1 MAAITFQP
9 MPTTAVGIA
18 STVAYG
24 VASTAAFTI
33 DPDYTGTV
41 GLSTNAAGL
50 GILSIHEK
58 VGYEVEDLGLA
69 NNILVVSLINK

>member
-24 VASTAAFTI
+24 VASTASYTI
-33 DPDYTGTV
+33 GPDFTGTV
-41 GLSTNAAGL
+41 GVSTNAAGL
-50 GILSIHEK
+50 CILSNTREGWLRGRRPW
-58 VGYEVEDLGLA
+58 VGQQYPRGVL
-69 NNILVVSLINK
+69 NK

>member
-24 VASTAAFTI
+24 VASTAAFTVNS
-33 DPDYTGTV
+33 DFTGTV

-50 GILSIHEK
+50 SIWSNTREGWLRGRRPW
-58 VGYEVEDLGLA
+58 VGQQYPRGVL
-69 NNILVVSLINK
+69 NK

>member
-1 MAAITFQP
+1 MAALTFQP

-24 VASTAAFTI
+24 VASTATYTI
-33 DPDYTGTV
+33 GPDFTGTV

-50 GILSIHEK
+50 SIFDNTREGWMRGRRPW
-58 VGYEVEDLGLA
+58 VGQQYPRGVL
-69 NNILVVSLINK
+69 NK

>member
-24 VASTAAFTI
+24 VASTAAFT
-33 DPDYTGTV
+33 GTV

-50 GILSIHEK
+50 SIFDNTREGWMRGRRPW
-58 VGYEVEDLGLA
+58 VGQQYPRGVL
-69 NNILVVSLINK
+69 NK

>member
-24 VASTAAFTI
+24 VASTAPYTI
-33 DPDYTGTV
+33 GPDFTGTV

-50 GILSIHEK
+50 SIFDNTREGWMRGRRPW
-58 VGYEVEDLGLA
+58 VGQQYPRGVL
-69 NNILVVSLINK
+69 NK

>member
-1 MAAITFQP
+1 MAALTFQP

-24 VASTAAFTI
+24 VASSAAFTVNS
-33 DPDYTGTV
+33 DFTGTV

-50 GILSIHEK
+50 L
-58 VGYEVEDLGLA
+58 
-69 NNILVVSLINK
+69 SLIHI

>member
-1 MAAITFQP
+1 

-33 DPDYTGTV
+33 GPDFTGTV

-50 GILSIHEK
+50 SIFDNTREGWMRGRRPW
-58 VGYEVEDLGLA
+58 VGQQYPRGVL
-69 NNILVVSLINK
+69 NK

>member
-33 DPDYTGTV
+33 GPDFTGTV

-50 GILSIHEK
+50 SIFDNTREGWMRGRRPW
-58 VGYEVEDLGLA
+58 VGQQYPRGVL
-69 NNILVVSLINK
+69 NK

>member
-24 VASTAAFTI
+24 VASSAAFTVNS
-33 DPDYTGTV
+33 DFTGTV

-50 GILSIHEK
+50 GILSNTREGCLRGRRPW
-58 VGYEVEDLGLA
+58 VGQQYPRGVL
-69 NNILVVSLINK
+69 NK